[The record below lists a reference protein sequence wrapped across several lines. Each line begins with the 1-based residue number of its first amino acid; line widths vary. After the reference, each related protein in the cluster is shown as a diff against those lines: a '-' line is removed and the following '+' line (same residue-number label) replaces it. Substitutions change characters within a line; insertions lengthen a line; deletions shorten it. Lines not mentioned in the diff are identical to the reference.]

1 MKYNPT
7 NSPDIALELA
17 LYAINST
24 DLSTARERIKE
35 VDEWVAGGG
44 YVPTN
49 YAYVLDRYND
59 LEASLDDAFASA
71 I

>member
-24 DLSTARERIKE
+24 DLSTARERLKE

-59 LEASLDDAFASA
+59 LEVSQSNAVW
-71 I
+71 

>member
-24 DLSTARERIKE
+24 DLSTARERLRE
-35 VDEWVAGGG
+35 VDEWVSGGG

-59 LEASLDDAFASA
+59 LEVSQSNA
-71 I
+71 IW

>member
-24 DLSTARERIKE
+24 DLSTARERLKE
-35 VDEWVAGGG
+35 VDEWVSGGG
-44 YVPTN
+44 YVPAN

-59 LEASLDDAFASA
+59 LEVSQSNALW
-71 I
+71 

>member
-49 YAYVLDRYND
+49 YAYVLDLYND
-59 LEASLDDAFASA
+59 LEVRQSNAFW
-71 I
+71 